1 MKRVEEGYDRRIVST
16 EQIQKELRAVVRKE
30 GLLLRNEHRGLK
42 CKVDS
47 QTVVSHIPVH
57 VRKTVGYGGEK
68 EQRVLYRE
76 NKSTE

>member
-47 QTVVSHIPVH
+47 QTVISHIPVR
-57 VRKTVGYGGEK
+57 VRKAVGYGREK